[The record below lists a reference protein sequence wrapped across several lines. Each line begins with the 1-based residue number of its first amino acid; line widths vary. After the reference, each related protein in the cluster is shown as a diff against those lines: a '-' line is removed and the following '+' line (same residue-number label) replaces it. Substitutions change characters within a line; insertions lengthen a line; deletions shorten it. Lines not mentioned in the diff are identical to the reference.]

1 MGAPHEEIQALKRR
15 REQNR
20 LAQRRRRDNVR
31 RRLRDLGL
39 DTGSPASA
47 SQTSLCSSTD
57 SRVTLNPHQSL
68 RSTDFLSFETSN
80 SDTEMSPYDPPLQS
94 KLRLD
99 SQIPLAEISFPSYAS
114 SVSPSS
120 SAGPLSSSPSPS
132 QRPFIDSTDLTS
144 LHSVYNPTSLA
155 VHLDESSMPCGEAE
169 IPTRQDS
176 NFPRT
181 PNLKSLMSGCNDP
194 SAYQPWILTSS
205 TVGEQMSSQALP
217 HSPGPQHC
225 STPLPAETRPRWT
238 TALHMA
244 VSQGNFSV
252 MRLLLSYGADPNAVN
267 SEGATALHVGVMNG
281 NYTMVAELLQR
292 GADPTLTNAAGWL
305 PLHQAVHAGDEGCV
319 RVLLEA
325 DQPVDYPISDLDY
338 T

>member
-31 RRLRDLGL
+31 RRLRDLGV

-47 SQTSLCSSTD
+47 SQMSPYSSRD
-57 SRVTLNPHQSL
+57 SRVTLSSHLSL
-68 RSTDFLSFETSN
+68 RSTDSLSFETPN
-80 SDTEMSPYDPPLQS
+80 SDTEMSPYDAPYQS

-99 SQIPLAEISFPSYAS
+99 SQIPLAEISFSSYAS

-120 SAGPLSSSPSPS
+120 SSGPLSSSPSPS
-132 QRPFIDSTDLTS
+132 QRPYVDSTDLTS
-144 LHSVYNPTSLA
+144 SQTFYNPISLP

-169 IPTRQDS
+169 IPILQEN

-181 PNLKSLMSGCNDP
+181 PNLESMMSGSND
-194 SAYQPWILTSS
+194 SLAHQPCILTSS

-217 HSPGPQHC
+217 HSQGPQPC

-244 VSQGNFSV
+244 VSRGNFSV

-319 RVLLEA
+319 RVLLAA
-325 DQPVDYPISDLDY
+325 DQPVDYPISNFDY